1 MINPLKN
8 KSLLW
13 TGAVAIVLGVG
24 MPLFGLT
31 LGTQAQQDV
40 EVMEEEEGVVEEETT
55 PQGDVEVIEGEEEVE
70 VIEEQTTPQ
79 APSDQDRALSAVATM
94 AEGQRT
100 YYSKHDRFQDNVENL
115 QKDFGIDIPSSYD
128 SAIRTTDEA
137 AYNYLIPNSSS
148 SQLKAYV
155 GATFLAPDGSGEMTT
170 IICENNDP
178 GEERPADPELVRGTG
193 VNEPTTE
200 ITLQCGDYS
209 TQVPASKVTER

>member
-13 TGAVAIVLGVG
+13 TGTVIMVLGVG
-24 MPLFGLT
+24 IPLFGLA

-40 EVMEEEEGVVEEETT
+40 EVIEEEGAVEETT
-55 PQGDVEVIEGEEEVE
+55 PQGDVEVEEEGVE

-79 APSDQDRALSAVATM
+79 APSDQDQALKAVATM
-94 AEGQRT
+94 TEGQRT
-100 YYSKHDRFQDNVENL
+100 YYSKHNQFQDKVSNL
-115 QKDFGIDIPSSYD
+115 EKDFGISIPSSYD
-128 SAIRTTDEA
+128 SAIRKTDEA
-137 AYNYLIPNSSS
+137 AYNYLIPKSSS
-148 SQLKAYV
+148 SKLKAYV
-155 GATFLAPDGSGEMTT
+155 GAVFLAPDGSGKLTT

-178 GEERPADPELVRGTG
+178 GEERPSDPQLVRGTG

-200 ITLQCGDYS
+200 ITLECGEYS

>member
-1 MINPLKN
+1 MINPLKT
-8 KSLLW
+8 KSLLGS
-13 TGAVAIVLGVG
+13 GAAIMVLGVG
-24 MPLFGLT
+24 IPLFGLT

-40 EVMEEEEGVVEEETT
+40 EVIEEEGAVEETT
-55 PQGDVEVIEGEEEVE
+55 PQGEVEVEEEGVE

-79 APSDQDRALSAVATM
+79 APSDQDRALKAVATM
-94 AEGQRT
+94 TEGQRT
-100 YYSKHDRFQDNVENL
+100 YYQKNNQFQDNVDNL
-115 QKDFGIDIPSSYD
+115 KKDFGITIPSSYD
-128 SAIRTTDEA
+128 AAIRTTDEA

-155 GATFLAPDGSGEMTT
+155 GATFLAPDGSGELTT

-178 GEERPADPELVRGTG
+178 GEERPSDPELVRGTG

-200 ITLQCGDYS
+200 ITLQCGEYS